1 MSRSTFSAY
10 PGTWHVQ
17 FSSRRLWHGKRN
29 VQAIFTA
36 PNSLDYTYQD
46 HEALGIKTHKEVNWE
61 VAGDGKDGKLE
72 GWMTETDAGIVDT
85 SGKYVYFIDTGQ
97 DIPGLNISGGFL
109 FFSFFFFEL
118 TDANLAVI
126 SR

>member
-1 MSRSTFSAY
+1 MSPSTFSAY

-17 FSSRRLWHGKRN
+17 YSSRRLWHGKRN

-36 PNSLDYTYQD
+36 SSSLGYTYQD
-46 HEALGIKTHKEVNWE
+46 HEELEIKTHREVNWE
-61 VAGDGKDGKLE
+61 VTAYGKDGKLE
-72 GWMTETDAGIVDT
+72 SWMTETDAGIVDN
-85 SGKYVYFIDTGQ
+85 SGIYFYSIDTGQ
-97 DIPGLNISGGFL
+97 DIPELNISGGL
-109 FFSFFFFEL
+109 FFIFEL

>member
-36 PNSLDYTYQD
+36 SNSLDYTYQD
-46 HEALGIKTHKEVNWE
+46 HEELEIKTHREVNWE
-61 VAGDGKDGKLE
+61 VTAYGKDGKLE
-72 GWMTETDAGIVDT
+72 SWMTETDAGIVDN
-85 SGKYVYFIDTGQ
+85 SGIYFYSIDAGQ
-97 DIPGLNISGGFL
+97 DIPGTRHLRRFIFIS
-109 FFSFFFFEL
+109 EL